1 MSEDSNIS
9 PYSLIADFDGNVE
22 DIFNIDIDTDT
33 IPVIPLR
40 NMAIFP
46 GIIVPVAI
54 ERPFSIAVQPCCRDS
69 ADFALQTLQKGKA
82 YTERLFYLCTK
93 KIQKNMTKSLPQ

>member
-46 GIIVPVAI
+46 GIVVPVAI
-54 ERPFSIAVQPCCRDS
+54 ERPFSIAVVRKAMEKKPSSELS
-69 ADFALQTLQKGKA
+69 AKSDQT
-82 YTERLFYLCTK
+82 
-93 KIQKNMTKSLPQ
+93 